1 MSAYSIFFFF
11 KTSAVQA
18 MEENEKSFTELIH
31 STEMR
36 HYAVK
41 ELILAQ
47 EEAAVKQVNTLLERL
62 EKEVTDLKSKNA
74 ELQHLEQLS
83 QADNDIYFL
92 QVSTFMNAHIL
103 KR

>member
-1 MSAYSIFFFF
+1 MQ
-11 KTSAVQA
+11 AV
-18 MEENEKSFTELIH
+18 EENENSFTELIH
-31 STEMR
+31 FIMMKQRS
-36 HYAVK
+36 VK

-47 EEAAVKQVNTLLERL
+47 EDAAVKQVYTLLDRL
-62 EKEVTDLKSKNA
+62 EHEIADLRSTGA

-92 QVSTFMNAHIL
+92 QVSTSTSTKARIL